1 MSRKFLSILY
11 RDDEIIVVDK
21 PSGLLSVPG
30 VLAERWDSMA
40 TRVQSVLPTARVV
53 HRLDCATSGVMV
65 MALTA
70 QSHREMNR
78 QFREREVG
86 KCYLALAYGQIK
98 QDTGTVNLPL
108 IKDWPNRPK
117 QKVCFEQGKEAITH
131 WQVLARQQD
140 YTYVEL
146 TPITG
151 RSHQLRMHMKEIGH
165 PLLGDDFYA
174 PEPALTMAKRLQLH
188 AHRLHFKHPVTG
200 IAMEFVA
207 PTSLEFKLAPS
218 ASSGYLQNTK

>member
-1 MSRKFLSILY
+1 MSEFLKILY

-40 TRVQSVLPTARVV
+40 TRVQSVLPGARIV
-53 HRLDCATSGVMV
+53 HRLDCDTSGVMV

-70 QSHREMNR
+70 ASHREMNR
-78 QFREREVG
+78 QFREREVA
-86 KCYLALAYGQIK
+86 KCYLALAYGQIE
-98 QDTGTVNLPL
+98 QDAGTVELPL

-140 YTYVEL
+140 YTYVQL
-146 TPITG
+146 MPVTG
-151 RSHQLRMHMKEIGH
+151 RSHQLRMHMKEMGH
-165 PLLGDDFYA
+165 PLLGDRFYA
-174 PEPALTMAKRLQLH
+174 PEPALSMAKRLQLH
-188 AHRLHFKHPVTG
+188 AHRLSFKHPLRGQV
-200 IAMEFVA
+200 MEFVA
-207 PTSLEFKLAPS
+207 PTSLVFS
-218 ASSGYLQNTK
+218 T